1 MSSKNV
7 QRWEAGIRLFLFLI
21 SVFFAVL
28 LLSSDAMRVFLAGI
42 GSVGYIG
49 AFFAGAFFTTGLT
62 ILPAFAILAVLAES
76 LNPWLLALIAGLG
89 AALMDVVLIAIVQK
103 HAVQHVRVFAPRL
116 FHKVRKLHRHKSPV
130 RHLLPVLGGILLAMP
145 GLPDEVAL
153 TFMSAGQVQPK
164 KFFIYAFLS
173 KFTAVLVLA
182 LGVNAWKLF

>member
-1 MSSKNV
+1 MRRDV
-7 QRWEAGIRLFLFLI
+7 LRWEAGIRLFLFML

-28 LLSSDAMRVFLAGI
+28 LLRSDAMHGFIADI
-42 GSVGYIG
+42 GSIGYIG

-62 ILPAFAILAVLAES
+62 ILPAFAILAVLAET
-76 LNPWLLALIAGLG
+76 LNPWILALIAGFG

-130 RHLLPVLGGILLAMP
+130 RHLLPVIGGVLLAMP

-153 TFMSAGQVQPK
+153 TFMSAGQVRPR
-164 KFFIYAFLS
+164 KFFLYAFLS

-182 LGVNAWKLF
+182 LGVNAWKVF